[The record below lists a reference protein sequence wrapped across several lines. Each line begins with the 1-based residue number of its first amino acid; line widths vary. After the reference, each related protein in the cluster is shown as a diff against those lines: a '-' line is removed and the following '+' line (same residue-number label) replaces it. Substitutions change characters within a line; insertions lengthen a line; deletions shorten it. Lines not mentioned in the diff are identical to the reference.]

1 MKALCVSVQD
11 ISRGFRRRF
20 ITLLMEWCCRR
31 HVFPFLLSI
40 VCLCS
45 LFISPHFFVFFLD
58 V

>member
-20 ITLLMEWCCRR
+20 ITLLMEGC
-31 HVFPFLLSI
+31 PFWLSI

-45 LFISPHFFVFFLD
+45 SFISPHFFVFFLD

>member
-20 ITLLMEWCCRR
+20 ITLLMEGCCRR
-31 HVFPFLLSI
+31 HVFPFWLSI

>member
-1 MKALCVSVQD
+1 M
-11 ISRGFRRRF
+11 
-20 ITLLMEWCCRR
+20 LMEGCCRR
-31 HVFPFLLSI
+31 HVFPFWLSI